1 MTIIEA
7 IEIVENFNKWRLGE
21 SDHIAKPSQITEA
34 INVVVAS
41 AKYDPRKAWKELQDA
56 NKIDLNKNRFQ

>member
-34 INVVVAS
+34 INIVLGVA
-41 AKYDPRKAWKELQDA
+41 KKAITTALKEMNES
-56 NKIDLNKNRFQ
+56 NKFQ